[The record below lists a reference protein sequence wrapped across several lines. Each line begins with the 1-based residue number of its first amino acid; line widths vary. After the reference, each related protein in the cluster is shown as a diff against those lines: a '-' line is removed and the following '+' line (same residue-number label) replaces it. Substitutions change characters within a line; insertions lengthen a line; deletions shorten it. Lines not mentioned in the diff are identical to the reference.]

1 MSELAV
7 RLKDVVAATDA
18 YRQTAA
24 RLLGLGVPEATILV
38 HLLHEGPRT
47 PSALARRVGVS
58 PASATAQ
65 LDRLE
70 LAGNVV
76 RRGNPRDRRS
86 ILVDLTD
93 RGRELGSRLFAA
105 YSAEIDDGTADVDP
119 ATVAEMA
126 VVLDHLTRRLEDKA
140 ADEPAL
146 AAELEEL
153 RGDRST
159 FP

>member
-1 MSELAV
+1 VSEIAL

-24 RLLGLGVPEATILV
+24 RLLGLGVAEATILV

-47 PSALARRVGVS
+47 PSVLARRVGVS

-76 RRGNPRDRRS
+76 RRANPRDRRS
-86 ILVDLTD
+86 ILIDLTD
-93 RGRELGSRLFAA
+93 QGRELAVRLFAA
-105 YSAEIDDGTADVDP
+105 YSREVAGSTADVDP
-119 ATVAEMA
+119 ATVERIAL
-126 VVLDHLTRRLEDKA
+126 VLDRLSHRLEDKA
-140 ADEPAL
+140 ADEPAM
-146 AAELEEL
+146 AEALS
-153 RGDRST
+153 GPPST
-159 FP
+159 